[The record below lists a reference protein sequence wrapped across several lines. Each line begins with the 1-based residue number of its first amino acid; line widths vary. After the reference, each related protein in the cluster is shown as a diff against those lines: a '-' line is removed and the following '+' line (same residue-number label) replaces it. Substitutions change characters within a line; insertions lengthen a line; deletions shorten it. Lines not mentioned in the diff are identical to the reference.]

1 MKKTQLLTI
10 AVLGLLLLNG
20 GILWVLLRQPQH
32 GPRPNHPPEMLKNWV
47 IGTLDLDEKQI
58 KAYEQLIRE
67 HHQQAVQLESRI
79 KQYRKQSMLTCTD
92 FDTVKEAH
100 ILNALAQAQLAL
112 QRTHIAH
119 FQRLYRLCTPE
130 QQALFTDMLRELPQ
144 HMPQGG
150 QHPQGPGHGP
160 GPGHEGPPPPP

>member
-32 GPRPNHPPEMLKNWV
+32 GPRHPHAPASLKNWV
-47 IGTLDLDEKQI
+47 IGTLNLNDDQI
-58 KAYEQLIRE
+58 NTYEQLIRD
-67 HHQQAVQLESRI
+67 HHSQVVRLESRI
-79 KQYRKQSMLTCTD
+79 KVLRRQSMLQCTLKD
-92 FDTVKEAH
+92 SAQEQHTLD
-100 ILNALAQAQLAL
+100 ALAAAQREL
-112 QRTHIAH
+112 QRQHIEH
-119 FQRLYRLCTPE
+119 FRRLYQVCNPE

-150 QHPQGPGHGP
+150 QGPHRPEP
-160 GPGHEGPPPPP
+160 GPEHDGPPPPP